1 MELNETLHVVIKK
14 VETDLSDRPIP
25 ARVEFVSRLAREAA
39 QESARLSGLA
49 LDGFPKNPQGV
60 PLPSGEV
67 YWSLTH
73 KQAYV
78 GGVTSLNHV
87 GVDLEFKR
95 PIAMKI
101 FDRVATNKEWQLAIN
116 AGLDSRTAFFMVWT
130 AKEAVLKRLGVLQG
144 FYKGLSD
151 CVLEEVDMTVKQ
163 TVFSCNR
170 KTYRVRYYDFDGHLA
185 ALCSDAANIEW
196 HLQDCL

>member
-1 MELNETLHVVIKK
+1 MDNNSELNIVIQK
-14 VETDLSDRPIP
+14 VDADLGDRPIP
-25 ARVEFVSRLAREAA
+25 ERVEYVSQKAREAA
-39 QESARLSGLA
+39 KASAGLNG
-49 LDGFPKNPQGV
+49 LPLTGFPKNAQGV
-60 PLPSGEV
+60 PLPCDGV

-78 GGVTSLNHV
+78 GGVTALSPIGL
-87 GVDLEFKR
+87 DLEFKR

-101 FDRVATNKEWQLAIN
+101 FDRVATNREWQLAIN

-151 CVLEEVDMTVKQ
+151 CVLEEISAEGRQ
-163 TVFSCNR
+163 TVLSCNHNI
-170 KTYRVRYYDFDGHLA
+170 YRVRYFDFDNHLA
-185 ALCSDAANIEW
+185 AICTDHTNIKW
-196 HLQDCL
+196 HLLP